1 MPTPQKPQDA
11 GGTSG
16 SQQDLDLPAQG
27 PPSAPR
33 PGHGGLAARLR
44 NYFFAGILVTAP
56 IGITVYLVLT
66 FVGIVDGWVTPLIPK
81 QYNPQSYLP
90 FGLPGFGLIVA
101 IVGLILV
108 GALTSNLAGRLFLR
122 LSDRVLARMPVVRG
136 VYGAVK
142 QLTETVVGRNSAAFR
157 EVVLIEYP
165 RRGIW
170 SIGFITGVT
179 EGEIQELT
187 EQAVVNVFLPTTP
200 NPTSGFLLF
209 VPRRDL
215 VVLSMSVEEGIKMVI
230 SGGIVTPPDNR
241 PPELKA
247 RTHGLAAAQDSP
259 RKQA

>member
-27 PPSAPR
+27 PRSAPR

-66 FVGIVDGWVTPLIPK
+66 FVGIVDGWVTPLIPER
-81 QYNPQSYLP
+81 YNPQSYLP

-142 QLTETVVGRNSAAFR
+142 QLTETVVGTHSTAFR
-157 EVVLIEYP
+157 EVVLVEYP

-170 SIGFITGVT
+170 GLGFITGIT
-179 EGEIQELT
+179 EGEVQELT
-187 EQAVVNVFLPTTP
+187 EEEVVNVFVPTTP

-209 VPRRDL
+209 VPRSEI
-215 VVLSMSVEEGIKMVI
+215 VVLSMTVEEGIKMVI
-230 SGGIVTPPDNR
+230 SGGIVSPPDDR
-241 PPELKA
+241 PPELRA
-247 RTHGLAAAQDSP
+247 RTRGLATSHEGG